1 MCTVTFIPLGRD
13 EFVLTSNRD
22 VSSRRAP
29 GSEPAIHVENGVR
42 LLYPK
47 DGKAGGTWIGSS
59 RDNRL
64 ICLLNGGF
72 VNHRRKQEYRKSRG
86 LIVTELLAAEDL
98 DERLGS
104 IDLDS
109 IEPFTLVLVQWED
122 EMRLSEFVWDGNSK
136 HLRELSIEPR
146 IWSSS
151 TLFDED
157 MRNTRKIWFESW
169 KSEDELSP
177 AGILDFHK
185 TAGEGN
191 DQVGVVLRR
200 DQVGTVS
207 ITQFVKR
214 KKVSVTY
221 QAIQGPQ
228 RDPKDP

>member
-1 MCTVTFIPLGRD
+1 MCTVTFIPLGGD

-22 VSSRRAP
+22 VSYGRPPA
-29 GSEPAIHVENGVR
+29 SEPVFHVEKGVR

-72 VNHRRKQEYRKSRG
+72 KNHKRQPKYRMSRG

-98 DERLGS
+98 NERLDS
-104 IDLDS
+104 IDLDG
-109 IEPFTLVLVQWED
+109 IEPFTLVLVEWEA
-122 EMRLSEFVWDGNSK
+122 ELRLSEFVWDGVKK
-136 HLRELSIEPR
+136 HLQRLSIDPR

-157 MRNTRKIWFESW
+157 MRNTRKAWFASW
-169 KSEDELSP
+169 KSEDDLSP
-177 AGILDFHK
+177 ASVLDFHK
-185 TAGEGN
+185 KAGAGN
-191 DQVGVVLRR
+191 DQVGVVLKR

-214 KKVSVTY
+214 EEVSVTY
-221 QAIQGPQ
+221 EALHTPG
-228 RDPKDP
+228 